1 MGTRR
6 FLLMGNHRSGWDLEE
21 LTKMSDGEL
30 ERHLR
35 ELLEERKL
43 TEAMSVAETNE
54 ARNARRIDI
63 EPNLIVIDRDI
74 TLIRA
79 EIERRKGST
88 SESMVTET
96 GCQSVA
102 KRP

>member
-1 MGTRR
+1 
-6 FLLMGNHRSGWDLEE
+6 MGNHRSGWDLEE

>member
-1 MGTRR
+1 
-6 FLLMGNHRSGWDLEE
+6 MGNHRSGWDLVE